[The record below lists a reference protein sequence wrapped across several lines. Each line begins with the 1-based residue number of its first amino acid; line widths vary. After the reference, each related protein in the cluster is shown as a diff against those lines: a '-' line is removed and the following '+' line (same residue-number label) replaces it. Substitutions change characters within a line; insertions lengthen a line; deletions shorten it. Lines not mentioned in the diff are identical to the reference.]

1 MLSATLAVATVCAV
15 SLIPASADV
24 AGVYGNS
31 SSTTTTT
38 VDGVETTTANKQT
51 TLPIKATYGITKQS
65 STDPSGLLPQAKF
78 IYTLSPDKTVSANTL
93 TDDGSSM
100 VVYSGDKLLDGD
112 LTAEWDIASRYME
125 FDSTKSMSTTLS
137 SATDVDGGLSIDLS
151 QLFDKVY
158 ENDENGKPK
167 LVDNKDED
175 GNTIVKSIKSGVYR
189 FTLKES
195 LFTDN
200 YYKDNIAGSYDTEKT
215 YRVDLYVQGST
226 KAVEATETTEAVP
239 ASSAYVYMVKVY
251 QWVDEVKQDDGT
263 VVAAHWGKADPEF
276 KNTIEVE
283 DLIIKNY
290 VDNNVTSDDVS
301 FKIAL
306 QILEGSDED
315 RGVTL
320 SKDTDLHAY
329 INRLQEDGTYKK
341 ETAVIKVN
349 SNDPKSDN
357 YVNYVELFNGDELVV
372 PGVPVYMKYTT
383 YNADAGNI
391 DKADYTKKVDAK
403 IGYED
408 EEKKIEWSE
417 PEKAAHSTFGTAVTT
432 TADNEETYLEMYKR
446 IEFGQNMII
455 YYNVNTA
462 VAATGIAMESAPY
475 VVMFLAAAAI
485 AVLAVAKKKTNR

>member
-1 MLSATLAVATVCAV
+1 
-15 SLIPASADV
+15 
-24 AGVYGNS
+24 
-31 SSTTTTT
+31 
-38 VDGVETTTANKQT
+38 
-51 TLPIKATYGITKQS
+51 
-65 STDPSGLLPQAKF
+65 
-78 IYTLSPDKTVSANTL
+78 
-93 TDDGSSM
+93 M
-100 VVYSGDKLLDGD
+100 VVYPGSNLLDGD
-112 LTAEWDIASRYME
+112 LTTEWDIESQYMVW
-125 FDSTKSMSTTLS
+125 DSTKSMSTTLS

-158 ENDENGKPK
+158 ENDENGNPK

-175 GNTIVKSIKSGVYR
+175 GNPIVKSIKSGVYR

-195 LFTDN
+195 LFTDS

-226 KAVEATETTEAVP
+226 KAVEADEENGIEAVP

-251 QWVDEVKQDDGT
+251 QWVDEVKQGDT
-263 VVAAHWGKADPEF
+263 TIAAHWGKADPEF
-276 KNTIEVE
+276 TNTIEVE

-290 VDNNVTSDDVS
+290 VDNNVTSDDVP

-306 QILEGSDED
+306 QILPGSDVE

-320 SKDTDLHAY
+320 EEGTDLHAY
-329 INRLQEDGTYKK
+329 INKLNEDGSYTRKDITV
-341 ETAVIKVN
+341 EVN
-349 SNDPKSDN
+349 SDDPDDDN
-357 YVNYVELFNGDELVV
+357 YVTYVELYDGDELVV
-372 PGVPVYMKYTT
+372 PGVPVLMKYTT

-391 DKADYTKKVDAK
+391 EKSDYTKKVDAK

-417 PEKAAHSTFGTAVTT
+417 PAKALHSTFGTAVETGEN
-432 TADNEETYLEMYKR
+432 NEETPLELVKT
-446 IEFGQNMII
+446 IAFGQNMII